1 MKIILLIILI
11 SNSLFSQIIEKKGKI
26 IYEITIAQEDY
37 MKKNQNVLK
46 NYQRA
51 VESTKNIEFTLTID
65 GINSHFEVSKNLQL
79 DKYGYGYAL
88 SYANYMGEIYQ
99 DSISVFTKIDSH
111 IGKLIIKKPPKK
123 NWKILDEQ
131 KVIDGYIC
139 YKATNEYIVENGVGI
154 FTHPVIAWFCPQ
166 LPFPFG
172 PNGYGNLPGL
182 ILELQE
188 RNVVYGVKKIIFDL
202 NEDIKFDFKEYKV
215 MNEEEFQ
222 IYLNNI
228 SKKN

>member
-1 MKIILLIILI
+1 MKITLLIILV
-11 SNSLFSQIIEKKGKI
+11 SNSLFSQIIEKTGKI

-37 MKKNQNVLK
+37 MKKNQNILK

-51 VESTKNIEFTLTID
+51 VESTKNIEFTLTLD

-99 DSISVFTKIDSH
+99 DSISIFTKIDNH

-166 LPFPFG
+166 LPYPFG

-188 RNVVYGVKKIIFDL
+188 RNVVYGAKKIIFDL

-215 MNEEEFQ
+215 INEEEFQ
-222 IYLNNI
+222 LYLNNI
-228 SKKN
+228 SNKN

>member
-1 MKIILLIILI
+1 MKITLLIILV

-37 MKKNQNVLK
+37 MKKNQNILK

-51 VESTKNIEFTLTID
+51 VESTKNIEFTLTLD

-99 DSISVFTKIDSH
+99 DSISIFTKIDNH
-111 IGKLIIKKPPKK
+111 IGKLIIKKPPKR

-131 KVIDGYIC
+131 KVIDGYMC
-139 YKATNEYIVENGVGI
+139 YKATNEYIVENSVGI

-166 LPFPFG
+166 LPYPFG

-188 RNVVYGVKKIIFDL
+188 RNVVYGVKKIFFNL

-222 IYLNNI
+222 LYLNNI